1 MFTKFVG
8 DSMIQVLKRGNSGI
22 QAGCPLV
29 LTAAILRLI
38 REWQCLHCVCSQVCL
53 RALRPQASG
62 LKASV
67 ANVTFKLAPERPR

>member
-8 DSMIQVLKRGNSGI
+8 DSMIQVLKRGSSGI
-22 QAGCPLV
+22 QAGCP
-29 LTAAILRLI
+29 RLDSGHT
-38 REWQCLHCVCSQVCL
+38 QTYKGVAMFTLCLFTSL
-53 RALRPQASG
+53 PASPQASG